1 MRLHLHAEVAGRRVL
16 VVGAGP
22 AGTEKVHRLVS
33 AGALV
38 TVVDPAPLVQDLAE
52 VADVHEREFRPED
65 VQGRWLVVAAAGS
78 EEVNEAVAAAASVA
92 GVWVNRVDQ
101 ADGGDVTFGAVVR
114 RGRVEVGVTTGGASP
129 SLARWVQ
136 NRIDAVLPPQL
147 ASLAELLAQRPRV
160 DGRRRHGAIPLD
172 AAIDAL
178 ARGDEASARRLINGG

>member
-1 MRLHLHAEVAGRRVL
+1 M
-16 VVGAGP
+16 
-22 AGTEKVHRLVS
+22 
-33 AGALV
+33 
-38 TVVDPAPLVQDLAE
+38 
-52 VADVHEREFRPED
+52 HERPFRPED
-65 VQGRWLVVAAAGS
+65 VHGQWLVVAAAGS
-78 EEVNEAVAAAASVA
+78 EEVNGAVAAAASVA
-92 GVWVNRVDQ
+92 GVWVNRADQ

-136 NRIDAVLPPQL
+136 ERIDAALPAQL

-178 ARGDEASARRLINGG
+178 ARGDEAAARDLINGG